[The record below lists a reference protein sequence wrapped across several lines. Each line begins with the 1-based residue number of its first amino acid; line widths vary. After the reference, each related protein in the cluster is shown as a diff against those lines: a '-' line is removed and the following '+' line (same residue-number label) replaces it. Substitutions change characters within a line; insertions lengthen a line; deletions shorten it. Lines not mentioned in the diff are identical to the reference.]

1 MARALFALC
10 AAVAGL
16 DRVVAVGMCVCVCVC
31 LCMCVCGCVCICM
44 CVCVCVCVCVCA
56 RVCVRV
62 CMWLCARA
70 CVCIVNKL
78 LVSLMITRTLIAI
91 VLTARRACLGD
102 AGDKPMQQQR

>member
-16 DRVVAVGMCVCVCVC
+16 DRGGCGHVCVCVCVFVHVC
-31 LCMCVCGCVCICM
+31 VWLCVHMH
-44 CVCVCVCVCVCA
+44 VCVCVCVCA